1 MHADLLNLLDEC
13 RERGVVLSL
22 EDGRLRARSDAAA
35 LTPALRESL
44 RQHRD
49 ALIDVLRG
57 QQSATATHEPVRRVR
72 EGDQPVSSAQHRLWF
87 VTELA
92 PESSTAYHII
102 AAVRI
107 RGALDL
113 TVFERALNEVV
124 RRHDTLRT
132 AFVSV
137 QREPRQRIHPSVTL
151 PLRHVALDGD
161 DASIDRWLDA
171 ESREPFDL
179 RVAPLARG
187 VIGRIAEDD
196 HAFALILHHLISDG
210 WSSGVLIQ
218 EIAALYEAFLTG
230 APSPL
235 PDLPV
240 QYSDYVEWQR
250 EELTGPAYDAAIA
263 FWKQQLT
270 GVPTLNLPT
279 DHPRPPRPT
288 YAGTSERFRLRR
300 ALAEAL
306 EQTGRQDG
314 ATLYMVLMAGFAA
327 LLSRY
332 SGQTDLAVG
341 TTVANRPHT
350 AFEPL
355 IGFFTNMLALRTDL
369 GGDPTFTELVRRVR
383 DTSRAAFAQ
392 QHVPFD
398 RVVDAAQPERLASHN
413 PLVQVCFSLLQAHR
427 DTLRLGTTQ
436 VTLLDAPSP
445 ASRFDL
451 TLTLEDTS
459 DGLIGAFEY
468 STDLF
473 NRDTIQRLIEHFSV
487 LLHHAAAHP
496 DTRLSALPLLTP
508 AERQRLLV
516 EWNDSTTAYPR
527 TSTVHE
533 LFEAMAAARPDA
545 IAVRADDGVLTYAT
559 LNARANQ
566 LARALR
572 ARGVGPDVA
581 VAVAALRSADMV
593 VELVATLKAG
603 GYYVPFDPADP
614 PERLGFVF
622 DQVHPKVML
631 APART
636 HGVLAPHGIEILSAA
651 DPALSAFETHDLAH
665 ATHPDNLVYT
675 TYTSGSTG
683 VPKGICIPH
692 RGVVRLVRDTN
703 YMVFEPSLVFLEVA
717 PVSFDAST
725 LELWGALCNGATLVV
740 LPPEVPSLRELGA
753 SIERHGITSLYLT
766 SALFN
771 LMVDERVEAF
781 AHVKHL
787 LVGGDIISVPHARR
801 LLAANPGVTLIN
813 GYGPTET
820 TTFASCGIMA
830 RPEDVGYTVTIG
842 RPISNTTL
850 YVLDRYFEPTP
861 TGVPGDLYIAGDG
874 NARGYLNLPSLTAA
888 TFIPNPYGAPGDRMY
903 RTGDLARYLA
913 DGTLEFL
920 GRKDHQ
926 VKVRGFRIELGE
938 IENVLAAIAGVSEAA
953 VIVDEVRAGDKRLIA
968 YVQPKPGHALTDA
981 DCVAALR
988 AKLPEYMV
996 PSAFVFID
1004 TLPLTPHNK
1013 IDRKALRAI
1022 TPSRDRAGASAPPAT
1037 PLERA
1042 IAGIWQDVLGVPH
1055 VDATDNFFDLGGH
1068 SLLATQIMWRI
1079 FEVFDVEV
1087 PLRRLFDA
1095 PTVTAFATALQDIAG
1110 NPARLTRVAELYEE
1124 VRQLSADDVS
1134 ARLED
1139 AT

>member
-1 MHADLLNLLDEC
+1 MHADLLNLLDDC

-22 EDGRLRARSDAAA
+22 EGGKLRARGDAAA
-35 LTPALRESL
+35 LTAALRESL

-57 QQSATATHEPVRRVR
+57 QQSGGWLHAPIKRVHD
-72 EGDQPVSSAQHRLWF
+72 GDQPLSSAQHRLWF
-87 VTELA
+87 VTTLA
-92 PESSTAYHII
+92 PESSVAYHIT

-107 RGALDL
+107 RGAFDL
-113 TVFERALNEVV
+113 RVFERALNEVM

-132 AFVSV
+132 AFVEV

-151 PLRHVALDGD
+151 PVRQATLDSD
-161 DASIDRWLDA
+161 DAAIDRWLDA
-171 ESREPFDL
+171 ESRQPFDL

-187 VIGRIAEDD
+187 VIGRIADDD
-196 HAFALILHHLISDG
+196 HVFALILHHLVSDG
-210 WSSGVLIQ
+210 WSSGVLIR
-218 EIAALYEAFLTG
+218 EIAVFYDAFLSG

-235 PDLPV
+235 PELPV
-240 QYSDYVEWQR
+240 QYSDYIDWQR
-250 EELTGPAYDAAIA
+250 EELTGPAYDAAIT

-288 YAGTSERFRLRR
+288 YAGTSERFRLPRE
-300 ALAEAL
+300 LAEAL
-306 EQTGRQDG
+306 EQAGRREG

-355 IGFFTNMLALRTDL
+355 IGFFTNMLALRADL
-369 GGDPTFTELVRRVR
+369 RGDPTFMDLVRRIR
-383 DTSRAAFAQ
+383 DTSREAFAH

-427 DTLRLGTTQ
+427 DTLRLGQTQ
-436 VTLLDAPSP
+436 VSLLDAPSP

-459 DGLIGAFEY
+459 EGLIGAVEY

-473 NRDTIQRLIEHFSV
+473 NRGTIQRLIEHYRV
-487 LLHHAAAHP
+487 LLTHAAAEP
-496 DTRLSALPLLTP
+496 DTRLSALPLLT
-508 AERQRLLV
+508 ADERHRLLV

-533 LFEAMAAARPDA
+533 LFETMAADRPDA
-545 IAVRADDGVLTYAT
+545 IAVRADDGVLTYAM

-566 LARALR
+566 LARTLR
-572 ARGVGPDVA
+572 ARGVGPDIA

-593 VELVATLKAG
+593 VELVAALKAG

-614 PERLGFVF
+614 PERLSFVF
-622 DQVHPKVML
+622 GQVRPKVVL
-631 APART
+631 APARI
-636 HGVLAPHGIEILSAA
+636 HGVLRSHGIEMLSAA
-651 DPALSAFETHDLAH
+651 DPDLMTIDTANLDH
-665 ATHPDNLVYT
+665 RAHPDNLVYT

-683 VPKGICIPH
+683 APKGICIPH

-703 YMVFEPSLVFLEVA
+703 YMQFDASLVFLEVA

-753 SIERHGITSLYLT
+753 SIERHQITSLYLT

-781 AHVKHL
+781 ACVKHL

-830 RPEDVGYTVTIG
+830 RPDDVGYTVTIG

-850 YVLDRYFEPTP
+850 HVLDRHFEPTP

-874 NARGYLNLPSLTAA
+874 NGRGYLNLPGLTAA

-938 IENVLAAIAGVSEAA
+938 IENVLTAIAGVSEAA
-953 VIVDEVRAGDKRLIA
+953 VIADQVRAGDKRLIA
-968 YVQPKPGHALTDA
+968 YVQPKPGQTLSDA
-981 DCVAALR
+981 ECVAALR

-1013 IDRKALRAI
+1013 IDRNALRAI
-1022 TPSRDRAGASAPPAT
+1022 TPSRDRVGASAPPAT

-1042 IAGIWQDVLGVPH
+1042 IASIWQDVLGVAH
-1055 VDATDNFFDLGGH
+1055 VGATDNFFDLGGH

-1079 FEVFDVEV
+1079 FEVFDVEI
-1087 PLRRLFDA
+1087 PLRHLFDA
-1095 PTVTAFATALQDIAG
+1095 PTVAAFAVALEETAGDA
-1110 NPARLTRVAELYEE
+1110 ARLTRVAELYEE
-1124 VRQLSADDVS
+1124 VRLLSADDVS
-1134 ARLED
+1134 ARLD
-1139 AT
+1139 QSN